1 MLQEL
6 LPAQVF
12 LIMLVFTRVGSAML
26 LLPGFGE
33 PYVPPRVRLGLAL
46 MISLIVAPVLGN
58 ALPAMPES
66 AAGLLVLI
74 SGEILIGVF
83 FGTIARLFIS
93 ALTTAGM
100 VIAYM
105 STMANAL
112 TNDPSAAQ
120 QGSIAGSFLVV
131 VAVLMIFTLNLH
143 HAMLAAVIDSYQ
155 LFVPGQVP
163 PVADFA
169 DMLSRVVAKTFLLS
183 FQIAAPFI
191 AMGLIFFLG
200 LGLLGRLMPQMQV
213 FFVAMPLQIAAGLAV
228 LALVLPAVIR
238 WFLGAFQESLLP
250 FVAL

>member
-12 LIMLVFTRVGSAML
+12 LILLVFTRVGSAML

-33 PYVPPRVRLGLAL
+33 PYVPPRARLFLAL
-46 MISLIVAPVLGN
+46 MISLIITPILGDT
-58 ALPAMPES
+58 LPAMPES
-66 AAGLLVLI
+66 AANLLVLLA
-74 SGEILIGVF
+74 GEFLIGAF
-83 FGTIARLFIS
+83 FGTIARMFLS

-100 VIAYM
+100 VMAYM
-105 STMANAL
+105 SSMANAL

-120 QGSIAGSFLVV
+120 QGSIAGTFLVV
-131 VAVLMIFTLNLH
+131 TAVLMIFTLNLH
-143 HAMLAAVIDSYQ
+143 HTMLAAVIDSYQ

-169 DMLSRVVAKTFLLS
+169 DMVTRVVAKTFLLS
-183 FQIAAPFI
+183 FQIAAPFVV
-191 AMGLIFFLG
+191 MGLIFFLG
-200 LGLLGRLMPQMQV
+200 VGILGRLMPQMQV

-228 LALVLPAVIR
+228 LALVLPAIMR
-238 WFLGAFQESLLP
+238 WFINAFQESLMP

>member
-12 LIMLVFTRVGSAML
+12 LILLVFTRVGSAML

-33 PYVPPRVRLGLAL
+33 PYVPPRARLFLAL
-46 MISLIVAPVLGN
+46 MISLIITPILGDT
-58 ALPAMPES
+58 LPAMPES
-66 AAGLLVLI
+66 AANLLVLLA
-74 SGEILIGVF
+74 GEFLIGAF
-83 FGTIARLFIS
+83 FGTIARLFLS

-100 VIAYM
+100 VMAYM
-105 STMANAL
+105 SSMANAL

-120 QGSIAGSFLVV
+120 QGSIAGTFLVV
-131 VAVLMIFTLNLH
+131 IAVLMIFTLNLH
-143 HAMLAAVIDSYQ
+143 HTMLAAVIDSYQ

-169 DMLSRVVAKTFLLS
+169 DMVTRVVAKTFLLS
-183 FQIAAPFI
+183 FQIAAPFVV
-191 AMGLIFFLG
+191 MGLIFFLG
-200 LGLLGRLMPQMQV
+200 VGILGRLMPQMQV

-228 LALVLPAVIR
+228 LALVLPAIMR
-238 WFLGAFQESLLP
+238 WFINAFQESLMP

>member
-12 LIMLVFTRVGSAML
+12 LIMLVFMRVGTAML

-33 PYVPPRVRLGLAL
+33 PYVPPRVRLALAL
-46 MISLIVAPVLGN
+46 MISLIVAPVLDN

-83 FGTIARLFIS
+83 FGTVARLYIS

-238 WFLGAFQESLLP
+238 WFIGAFEESLLP

>member
-6 LPAQVF
+6 LPAQLF
-12 LIMLVFTRVGSAML
+12 TILLVFMRVGTAML
-26 LLPGFGE
+26 LLPGFGD
-33 PYVPPRVRLGLAL
+33 PYVPPRARLFLAL
-46 MISLIVAPVLGN
+46 MISLIIAPVLGST
-58 ALPAMPES
+58 LPAMPES
-66 AAGLLVLI
+66 AFNLLILL
-74 SGEILIGVF
+74 SGEILIGFF
-83 FGTIARLFIS
+83 FGTMARLFIA

-105 STMANAL
+105 SSMANAL

-120 QGSIAGSFLVV
+120 QGSIAGTFLGVI
-131 VAVLMIFTLNLH
+131 AVLMIFTLDLH

-155 LFVPGQVP
+155 LFVPGQAP

-169 DMLSRVVAKTFLLS
+169 DMITRVVAKTFLLS

-200 LGLLGRLMPQMQV
+200 LGVLGRLMPQMQV

-228 LALVLPAVIR
+228 LALVLPSILR
-238 WFLGAFQESLLP
+238 WFIGAFQESLLP

>member
-1 MLQEL
+1 MLQDL

-12 LIMLVFTRVGSAML
+12 LIMLVFMRVGTAML

-33 PYVPPRVRLGLAL
+33 PYVPPRARLFLAL
-46 MISLIVAPVLGN
+46 MISLITAPILIDV
-58 ALPAMPES
+58 LPAMPES
-66 AAGLLVLI
+66 ASDLLVLLA
-74 SGEILIGVF
+74 GEILIGAF
-83 FGTIARLFIS
+83 LGTISRLFIA

-112 TNDPSAAQ
+112 TNDPSSAQ

-131 VAVLMIFTLNLH
+131 VSVMMIFTLDLH

-169 DMLSRVVAKTFLLS
+169 DMVSRVVAKTFLLS

-200 LGLLGRLMPQMQV
+200 LG
-213 FFVAMPLQIAAGLAV
+213 I
-228 LALVLPAVIR
+228 
-238 WFLGAFQESLLP
+238 
-250 FVAL
+250 